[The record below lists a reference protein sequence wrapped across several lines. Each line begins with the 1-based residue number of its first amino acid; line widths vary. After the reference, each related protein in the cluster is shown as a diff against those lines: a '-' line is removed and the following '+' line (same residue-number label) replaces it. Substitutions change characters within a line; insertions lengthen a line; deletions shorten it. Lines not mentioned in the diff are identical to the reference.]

1 MNIRPRKNIS
11 AFDSCLFKIR
21 YIFVIKLK
29 LIFYRSQD
37 TNEEDKEELIETKA
51 SLNNMFHENDQ
62 LKLAIVKERYGP
74 RQVPIEAKVKLN
86 ILQTENEELKTEVRK
101 FR

>member
-1 MNIRPRKNIS
+1 MIS
-11 AFDSCLFKIR
+11 RMGFRELGQEKKMFYFLYFIHV
-21 YIFVIKLK
+21 YIF
-29 LIFYRSQD
+29 FYRSQD

-62 LKLAIVKERYGP
+62 LKLAIAKERYGP